1 MSVSRTARRR
11 FFVLNMALVLE
22 FWRRERRRFIALLL
36 LTLVSVAVT
45 IAFPRIMGLIVD
57 GIESGLKNAPSFGL
71 RKLVSF
77 ALVLLALGVSRSVV
91 SNFWFYNAFVS
102 GTRFSRQTRSRV
114 FEQLLGKG
122 MSFTN
127 RYPTGDV
134 LVRLDDDLEQ
144 LSFFAGFSLLRTFD
158 SVLSLLFTLGILV
171 SMNWRLTIITVLPLS
186 LTVVVWLRLG
196 PALFKRYRDWR
207 EKISAT
213 SNALEASYSGIRLV
227 KSCAMEERSRKSFR
241 RVLNERIAAALK
253 ATRADA
259 LVDALFG
266 SVTEIGILL
275 VLTAGGTAVIGAH
288 LTLGSF
294 VAFNAYVLGLIIPMF
309 FIGNLFV
316 RGKMAQAAEERLRA
330 LRDFPPDVDITLGSR
345 QPPAQGEVVL
355 HRVGFE
361 YPPALTESEE
371 RDLKSEKGPGDQGGK
386 GPGQTPGTPEPRDP
400 RTKTRA
406 LRNIS
411 LAIKP
416 GTRVGIAGTVGSG
429 KSTIMRLLLRI
440 AEPTEGEITLAGVP
454 LREYDIKFL
463 REMFGY
469 APQESSLISDS
480 IQNNITLG
488 RTATADGQPAATDE
502 HVREVTRI
510 AQLEAELK
518 NMPNGLN
525 ETIGERGLKL
535 SGGQQG
541 RVSIARALFSRPR
554 LLLLDDVTASLDAET
569 EQEFIRDVTAYMKD
583 ASLLIVSH
591 RLSILAACDIVYVMD
606 QGGIVESGT
615 HAELLEKRGTY
626 WKLYERQLM
635 KEALEKG

>member
-1 MSVSRTARRR
+1 MSANPQAASRQPPAARRR
-11 FFVLNMALVLE
+11 FFLLDMTLVLE
-22 FWRRERRRFIALLL
+22 FWRRERRRFIGLLL

-45 IAFPRIMGLIVD
+45 IAFPKIMGLIVD
-57 GIESGLKNAPSFGL
+57 GIQSGLKNAQSFRL
-71 RKLVSF
+71 RALVNF
-77 ALVLLALGVSRSVV
+77 ALVLLALGVTRSVV
-91 SNFWFYNAFVS
+91 SNFWFYSLFV
-102 GTRFSRQTRSRV
+102 GGARFSRQTRDRV
-114 FEQLLGKG
+114 FERILGKG
-122 MSFTN
+122 LSFTN
-127 RYPTGDV
+127 RYPSGDV

-144 LSFFAGFSLLRTFD
+144 LSGFTGFMLLR
-158 SVLSLLFTLGILV
+158 SIESMLSLLFTLVVLL
-171 SMNWRLTIITVLPLS
+171 SMNWRLTIVTVLPLS

-227 KSCAMEERSRKSFR
+227 KSYAMEARSQKGFR

-253 ATRADA
+253 ATRSDA

-266 SVTEIGILL
+266 SIAEIGILL
-275 VLTAGGTAVIGAH
+275 VLTAGGAAVIGAR

-294 VAFNAYVLGLIIPMF
+294 VAFNAYVLGLIVPMF

-316 RGKMAQAAEERLRA
+316 RGKLAQAAEERLRA
-330 LRDFPPDVDITLGSR
+330 LRDFPPDVDITTGSR

-355 HRVGFE
+355 HHVGFQ
-361 YPPALTESEE
+361 YPPTMTESEE
-371 RDLKSEKGPGDQGGK
+371 RGLREGGEPNKTAGQEKPAPQ
-386 GPGQTPGTPEPRDP
+386 P
-400 RTKTRA
+400 TRA
-406 LRNIS
+406 LRNIN
-411 LAIKP
+411 LVIKP
-416 GTRVGIAGTVGSG
+416 GARVGIAGTVGSG

-440 AEPTEGEITLAGVP
+440 AEPTEGEITLAGAP
-454 LREYDIKFL
+454 LRDYDIRSL

-469 APQESSLISDS
+469 APQEASLISDS
-480 IQNNITLG
+480 ILNNVALG
-488 RTATADGQPAATDE
+488 RTVTADGQPARTDE

-510 AQLEAELK
+510 AQLEAELEK
-518 NMPNGLN
+518 MPSGLS
-525 ETIGERGLKL
+525 ETIGERGVKL

-569 EQEFIRDVTAYMKD
+569 EQQFIRDVTAYMKD

-606 QGGIVESGT
+606 QGEIVESGT
-615 HAELLEKRGTY
+615 HAELLVKRGTY

-635 KEALEKG
+635 KEALEKE

>member
-1 MSVSRTARRR
+1 MSANPQAASHQPPATRRR
-11 FFVLNMALVLE
+11 FFLLDMTLVLE
-22 FWRRERRRFIALLL
+22 FWRRERRRFIGLLL

-45 IAFPRIMGLIVD
+45 IAFPKIMGLIVD
-57 GIESGLKNAPSFGL
+57 GIQSGLKNAQSFRL
-71 RKLVSF
+71 RALVNF
-77 ALVLLALGVSRSVV
+77 ALVLLALGVTRSVV
-91 SNFWFYNAFVS
+91 SNFWFYSLFV
-102 GTRFSRQTRSRV
+102 GGARFSQQTRNRV
-114 FEQLLGKG
+114 FERILGKG
-122 MSFTN
+122 LSFTN
-127 RYPTGDV
+127 RYPSGDV

-144 LSFFAGFSLLRTFD
+144 LSGFTGFMLLR
-158 SVLSLLFTLGILV
+158 SIESMLSLLFTLVVLL
-171 SMNWRLTIITVLPLS
+171 SMNWRLTIVTVLPLS

-227 KSCAMEERSRKSFR
+227 KSYAMEARSQKGFR

-253 ATRADA
+253 ATRSDA

-266 SVTEIGILL
+266 SIAEIGILL
-275 VLTAGGTAVIGAH
+275 VLTAGGAAVIGAR

-294 VAFNAYVLGLIIPMF
+294 VAFNAYVLGLIVPMF

-316 RGKMAQAAEERLRA
+316 RGKLAQAAEERLRA
-330 LRDFPPDVDITLGSR
+330 LRDFPPDVDITTGSR

-355 HRVGFE
+355 HRVGFQ
-361 YPPALTESEE
+361 YPPTMTESEE
-371 RDLKSEKGPGDQGGK
+371 RGLREGGEPNKIAGQEKPAPQ
-386 GPGQTPGTPEPRDP
+386 P
-400 RTKTRA
+400 TRA
-406 LRNIS
+406 LRNIN
-411 LAIKP
+411 LVIKP
-416 GTRVGIAGTVGSG
+416 GARVGIAGTVGSG

-440 AEPTEGEITLAGVP
+440 AEPTEGEITLAGAP
-454 LREYDIKFL
+454 LRDYDIRSL

-469 APQESSLISDS
+469 APQEASLISDS
-480 IQNNITLG
+480 ILNNVALG
-488 RTATADGQPAATDE
+488 RTVTADGQPAATDE

-510 AQLEAELK
+510 AQLEAELAK
-518 NMPNGLN
+518 MPSGLS
-525 ETIGERGLKL
+525 ETIGERGVKL

-569 EQEFIRDVTAYMKD
+569 EQQFIRDVTAYMKD

-606 QGGIVESGT
+606 QGEIVEDGT
-615 HAELLEKRGTY
+615 HAELLAKRGTY

-635 KEALEKG
+635 KEALEQE

>member
-1 MSVSRTARRR
+1 
-11 FFVLNMALVLE
+11 MALVLE
-22 FWRRERRRFIALLL
+22 FWRRERRRFIGLLL

-45 IAFPRIMGLIVD
+45 IAFPRIMGIIVD
-57 GIESGLKNAPSFGL
+57 GIQSGLKNAQSFRL
-71 RKLVSF
+71 RALVRF
-77 ALVLLALGVSRSVV
+77 ALVLLALGVTRSVV
-91 SNFWFYNAFVS
+91 SNFWFYSLFV
-102 GTRFSRQTRSRV
+102 GGARFSQQTRDRV
-114 FEQLLGKG
+114 FERMLGKG
-122 MSFTN
+122 LSFTN
-127 RYPTGDV
+127 RYPSGDV
-134 LVRLDDDLEQ
+134 LVRLDDDLDQ
-144 LSFFAGFSLLRTFD
+144 LSGFAGFSILRTIE
-158 SVLSLLFTLGILV
+158 SVLSLLFTLVVLV

-227 KSCAMEERSRKSFR
+227 KSYAMEARSQKGFR

-253 ATRADA
+253 ATRSDA

-266 SVTEIGILL
+266 SIAEIGILL
-275 VLTAGGTAVIGAH
+275 VLTAGGAAVIGAR
-288 LTLGSF
+288 LSLGSF
-294 VAFNAYVLGLIIPMF
+294 VAFNAYVMGLIMPMF

-316 RGKMAQAAEERLRA
+316 RGKLAQAAEERLRA
-330 LRDFPPDVDITLGSR
+330 LRDFPPDVDVTTGSR

-355 HRVGFE
+355 HRVGFQ
-361 YPPALTESEE
+361 YPPTLTESEE
-371 RDLKSEKGPGDQGGK
+371 RGLREGGESTGTTGK
-386 GPGQTPGTPEPRDP
+386 GKPAPQA
-400 RTKTRA
+400 TRA
-406 LRNIS
+406 LRNIN
-411 LAIKP
+411 LVIRP
-416 GTRVGIAGTVGSG
+416 GARVGIAGTVGSG

-440 AEPTEGEITLAGVP
+440 AEPTEGEITLAGAP
-454 LREYDIKFL
+454 LRDYDIRSL

-469 APQESSLISDS
+469 APQEASLISDS
-480 IQNNITLG
+480 ILNNVALG
-488 RTATADGQPAATDE
+488 REPTGIRESRDPGSGVRNPNPEPRFPTPEPGVLNSTEE
-502 HVREVTRI
+502 HVRDVTRI
-510 AQLEAELK
+510 AQLEVELGK
-518 NMPNGLN
+518 MPNGLS

-569 EQEFIRDVTAYMKD
+569 EQQFIRDVTAYMKD

-606 QGGIVESGT
+606 QGEIVESGT
-615 HAELLEKRGTY
+615 HAELLAKRGTY

-635 KEALEKG
+635 KEALEKE

>member
-1 MSVSRTARRR
+1 
-11 FFVLNMALVLE
+11 MALVLE
-22 FWRRERRRFIALLL
+22 FWRRERRRLIGLLL

-45 IAFPRIMGLIVD
+45 IAFPKIMGLIVD
-57 GIESGLKNAPSFGL
+57 GIQSGLKNAQSFRL
-71 RKLVSF
+71 KALVSF
-77 ALVLLALGVSRSVV
+77 ALVLLALGVTRSVV
-91 SNFWFYNAFVS
+91 SNFWFYSLFV
-102 GTRFSRQTRSRV
+102 GGARFSRQTRDRV
-114 FEQLLGKG
+114 FERILGKG
-122 MSFTN
+122 LSFTN
-127 RYPTGDV
+127 RYPSGDV

-144 LSFFAGFSLLRTFD
+144 LSGFTGFMLLR
-158 SVLSLLFTLGILV
+158 SVESILTLLFTLVVLV
-171 SMNWRLTIITVLPLS
+171 SMNWRLTIVTVLPLS

-227 KSCAMEERSRKSFR
+227 KSYTMEARSRKGFR

-253 ATRADA
+253 ATRSDA
-259 LVDALFG
+259 LVDVLFG
-266 SVTEIGILL
+266 SIAEIGILL
-275 VLTAGGTAVIGAH
+275 VLVAGGAAVIGAR
-288 LTLGSF
+288 LSLGSF

-316 RGKMAQAAEERLRA
+316 RGKLAQAAEERLRA

-355 HRVGFE
+355 HRVGFQ
-361 YPPALTESEE
+361 YPPTLTESEDRGLRE
-371 RDLKSEKGPGDQGGK
+371 GGGPDKTEKPATQ
-386 GPGQTPGTPEPRDP
+386 P
-400 RTKTRA
+400 TRA
-406 LRNIS
+406 LRNIN
-411 LAIKP
+411 LVIRP
-416 GTRVGIAGTVGSG
+416 GARVGIAGTVGSG

-454 LREYDIKFL
+454 LKDYDIKSL

-480 IQNNITLG
+480 ILNNVALG
-488 RTATADGQPAATDE
+488 RTITADGQPARTDE

-510 AQLEAELK
+510 AQLEAELAK
-518 NMPNGLN
+518 MPNGLS
-525 ETIGERGLKL
+525 ETIGERGVKL

-569 EQEFIRDVTAYMKD
+569 EQQFIRDVTAYMKD

-606 QGGIVESGT
+606 QGEVVESGT
-615 HAELLEKRGTY
+615 HAELLAKRGTY

-635 KEALEKG
+635 KEALEKD